1 MNIKIPLIANMAK
14 ALATAWEEAK
24 EAALEK
30 AEAVSPKPG
39 QNPYATGRYKRSWRW
54 LGTDLINT
62 APYEKYTDTGATRY
76 GGPGT
81 AKPWKDAGATP
92 YSSQAFRA
100 FGLVFRA
107 GLKAERIIRG
117 R

>member
-1 MNIKIPLIANMAK
+1 MNIRIPLIANMAA
-14 ALATAWEEAK
+14 ALDTAWEDAK
-24 EAALEK
+24 EAALER

-39 QNPYATGRYKRSWRW
+39 TNPYATGRYSRSWRW

-62 APYEKYTDTGATRY
+62 APYEKHTDTGSTRY
-76 GGPGT
+76 GGEGT
-81 AKPWKDAGATP
+81 AKPWLASGGTTYTA
-92 YSSQAFRA
+92 RA
-100 FGLVFRA
+100 FKAFSLVFRA